1 MKPDVVIAISHD
13 YLGENSST
21 IGVVYDQHD
30 HPIPIAS
37 PSDLRGQLEAETQRS
52 LKRLSSFGGKVVMVE
67 PVPTTTKEADPYVC
81 LTKSSMV
88 EACRFVTSEAPSTLE
103 ALFRKLRGQS
113 HVLRRRTST
122 GSCVPSIRFAIRSSI
137 TRSSDSIG
145 EHITARFAVSIAAA
159 VNNSLTSAGVL
170 HESIPEREVAEGAGR
185 RSTEHHPGRVPRGTN
200 REVREVREPLSTAY
214 HAKPEQKAKRA

>member
-13 YLGENSST
+13 YLGENSPT

-67 PVPTTTKEADPYVC
+67 PVPTTTKEEDPYVC

-103 ALFRKLRGQS
+103 ALFRKLADN
-113 HVLRRRTST
+113 RTYYVANFDRLL
-122 GSCVPSIRFAIRSSI
+122 CPFDPICDPIVNHEIVRF
-137 TRSSDSIG
+137 DQQ
-145 EHITARFAVSIAAA
+145 HITARFAVSIAAA

-170 HESIPEREVAEGAGR
+170 HESIPGAN
-185 RSTEHHPGRVPRGTN
+185 SQKALDSAQPNTTPGVSRGTN
-200 REVREVREPLSTAY
+200 R
-214 HAKPEQKAKRA
+214 